1 MFKVSCTILNFINFI
16 FNLKNDICCAHDIM
30 EAKNTAKVARTVI
43 MLVNF
48 NQYAQQQHQVE
59 NQFDFRQNHNN
70 LNQSVSLSLGQ
81 QQQQQTAV

>member
-1 MFKVSCTILNFINFI
+1 
-16 FNLKNDICCAHDIM
+16 M

-48 NQYAQQQHQVE
+48 NQYAHQQHQVE
-59 NQFDFRQNHNN
+59 NQFHQQFDFRQNLSNHNQTVN
-70 LNQSVSLSLGQ
+70 LSLVQQ